1 MCRALGAGTIAGR
14 LAFMTSAILPASRA
28 RGIAL
33 PAMLKGASMFYFA
46 GVPFSIAIMAAI
58 LGFGDSAA
66 GMAEIAQRVFQVFLL
81 RALASLVTRLL
92 RR

>member
-1 MCRALGAGTIAGR
+1 
-14 LAFMTSAILPASRA
+14 
-28 RGIAL
+28 
-33 PAMLKGASMFYFA
+33 MFYFA